1 MYHSTLASKGTRHAS
16 TAALFF
22 VTLAAGACRDDV
34 TSPNPATSPV
44 ALGGPH
50 AAVIQRSAT
59 LTARILTIQGQIA
72 PERLAILV
80 FPGGEVADTVTI
92 ADNSALDRDLSTG
105 RFTVTVPIRSSYKV
119 CAVGSSKTFVTAGFV
134 DACQTISGGSN
145 SVDVAVVAHRRPI
158 VQLFP
163 RNTSGGSITGATIRW
178 TTSLGT
184 QQTDTDAATPGR
196 IFSIIPGASTAV
208 YCETV
213 APFGYRFIDP
223 QCVAMEVTWDTVYFV
238 TLVHQKLPKLP
249 LP

>member
-1 MYHSTLASKGTRHAS
+1 MRSRRAS
-16 TAALFF
+16 TAAL
-22 VTLAAGACRDDV
+22 VVLTLAAGACRDDA

-44 ALGGPH
+44 GLGGPH
-50 AAVIQRSAT
+50 SAVMQRSAT

-92 ADNSALDRDLSTG
+92 ADNSALDRDVSTG

-119 CAVGSSKTFVTAGFV
+119 CAVGSSKSFVTAGFV

-145 SVDVAVVAHRRPI
+145 SVDVTVVAHRRPV
-158 VQLFP
+158 VQLQL
-163 RNTSGGSITGATIRW
+163 RNASGGLITGATISW

-184 QQTDTDAATPGR
+184 QQTDSDAATPGR

-213 APFGYRFIDP
+213 APFEYRFIDP

-238 TLVHQKLPKLP
+238 QLVHQKLPKPPIL
-249 LP
+249 